1 MSRKLYGNLDLA
13 DNQLLNILLQVLA
26 ADPSGVKAK
35 VYYNST
41 ADEIRFYDGVQ
52 WVALG
57 EAGAGAPPIGTAG
70 GDLSGTYPSP
80 QIAAGVIVNNDI
92 NAAAAIATSK
102 ISGLDTALS
111 GKAPTT
117 RNVAAGTGLTGG
129 GTLAA
134 DITLN
139 VIGGTGI
146 TANADNIV
154 LDTAYTDGRYLMLSG
169 GTMTGGLTLNADPT
183 NPMQAST
190 KQYVDL
196 TAQGLS
202 FKSAVRVVA
211 TTNIDTLVGTQTID
225 GVTLSAGDR
234 VLLAGQSTTTQSG
247 IYVVA
252 VGAWTRSVDAD
263 ATGEIKDGTIVP
275 VGEGT
280 AGADSLYICTGT
292 SATPW
297 IPGTS
302 TSTWT
307 RFSSVNDL
315 LAGTGLVKTGNTLNV
330 GAGNGISVAADAV
343 AVHAAD
349 ATINVAVG
357 GISVVTAPKWT
368 TARTITL
375 GGDLTGNVSLDGSAN
390 VTLTATLAPGAGGKR
405 FAQALAASASQVITH
420 NLNTVD
426 CHVSVFNGSSPF
438 EEIWVEVEHTSVNT
452 ITIKANPAL
461 PAGYRVAVTA

>member
-13 DNQLLNILLQVLA
+13 DNQLLNILIQVLA
-26 ADPSGVKAK
+26 SDPTGLEAK
-35 VYYNST
+35 IYYNST
-41 ADEIRFYDGVQ
+41 AKEIRYHNGTT

-57 EAGAGAPPIGTAG
+57 QSGAGQPPTGAAG
-70 GDLSGTYPSP
+70 GDLTGSYPSP
-80 QIAAGVIVNNDI
+80 QIAAGVIVDADI
-92 NAAAAIATSK
+92 NSAAAIATSK
-102 ISGLDTALS
+102 IAGLDTALS
-111 GKAPTT
+111 GKVPTT
-117 RNVAAGTGLTGG
+117 RTVSAGTGLTGG
-129 GTLAA
+129 GALSA

-146 TANADNIV
+146 TANADNIT
-154 LDTAYTDGRYLMLSG
+154 LDTVYTDGRYLMLSG
-169 GTMTGGLTLNADPT
+169 GTLTNFLTLHADPST
-183 NPMQAST
+183 AMQAAT

-202 FKSAVRVVA
+202 FKSAVRAVA
-211 TTNIDTLVGTQTID
+211 TTNIATLSGPQTVD
-225 GVTLSAGDR
+225 GVSLIAGDR
-234 VLLAGQSTTTQSG
+234 VLLAGQSTVAQNG

-252 VGAWTRSVDAD
+252 AGAWVRSTDAD
-263 ATGEIKDGTIVP
+263 SSGEIKDGTIVP

-280 AGADSLYICTGT
+280 LGADSLYICTST
-292 SATPW
+292 AATPW

-302 TSTWT
+302 GSTWT

-315 LAGTGLVKTGNTLNV
+315 IAGSGLTKTGNTLNV

-343 AVHAAD
+343 AVLAAD

-357 GISVVTAPKWT
+357 GVSVVSAPKWT

-390 VTLTATLAPGAGGKR
+390 VTLTATLAAGAGGKR
-405 FAQALAASASQVITH
+405 FAQALAAVASQVITH

-438 EEIWVEVEHTSVNT
+438 EEIWVEVQHTSVNT
-452 ITIKANPAL
+452 VTIIANPAL
-461 PAGYRVAVTA
+461 PAGYRVVITA